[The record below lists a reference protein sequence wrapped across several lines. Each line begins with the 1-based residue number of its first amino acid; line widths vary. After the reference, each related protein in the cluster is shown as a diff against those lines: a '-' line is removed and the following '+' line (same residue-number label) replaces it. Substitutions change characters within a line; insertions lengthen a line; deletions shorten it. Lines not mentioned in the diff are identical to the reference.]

1 VTRIPLV
8 TTTKTKPLALSIL
21 IKRFPVWF
29 HFTFWGSGGPGE
41 EALDPRD
48 GMGNGDVEEAGWL
61 VLVGGLRTPSH
72 CSAPLLFFNGWPGT
86 EGRSSVFTWY
96 GYNWRV
102 EVKGSCHPAMQ
113 DPLQIDASWSDHFRI
128 LRLTT

>member
-48 GMGNGDVEEAGWL
+48 GMGNGDVEEAG
-61 VLVGGLRTPSH
+61 
-72 CSAPLLFFNGWPGT
+72 
-86 EGRSSVFTWY
+86 
-96 GYNWRV
+96 
-102 EVKGSCHPAMQ
+102 
-113 DPLQIDASWSDHFRI
+113 
-128 LRLTT
+128 